1 MHRAAYG
8 AEQLLVRNRGSANGR
23 AARRGRFLFPP
34 LRQKGGANARSA
46 GVAGAEGFHPLPSAG
61 RGSAR
66 SAGGMQRTKQKPSPS
81 IPFLLRKGEEKHAL
95 RKGEAEPGDA
105 PRHLPL
111 DVNKCE
117 IAGVKKCERV
127 PRPRGTRPV
136 RFSAGEAA
144 TGIGTKAASF
154 HPSFWLTGPLARG
167 VRIRGLH
174 LGHSQPV
181 DQFPQAQRN
190 QP

>member
-23 AARRGRFLFPP
+23 AARRGRFLFHPFGT
-34 LRQKGGANARSA
+34 KGERTRLARA
-46 GVAGAEGFHPLPSAG
+46 LQARKDVHPLPSAG

>member
-1 MHRAAYG
+1 MHRAPCG
-8 AEQLLVRNRGSANGR
+8 AEQLLVRNRGSATVAPQGAAVFCFTPSARR
-23 AARRGRFLFPP
+23 AARTRV
-34 LRQKGGANARSA
+34 ARA
-46 GVAGAEGFHPLPSAG
+46 LQARKDVHPLPSAG